1 MNNRERRKLIAQ
13 DTLKILKQGFY
24 QTPAGERID
33 IGSKQ
38 KYAETGTKLYSPKL
52 SDELLE
58 QRIAQPNSIE
68 TKFLV
73 KHATTLDAVRGMIEE
88 GKTNVACLN
97 FASAKNPGGG
107 FLGGSQAQEESIAR
121 STGLH
126 NCQMIGW
133 EYYEVNRNTKSCI
146 YTDYMIYSPNVPILK
161 NEEGVNLNRLNLVS
175 IITAPAVNF
184 GVVENREPEKV
195 PQVKGIMKRRIAK
208 VLAIALEHGHQHIVL
223 GAWGCGVFQNDPND
237 VARWFKDVIE
247 EQFKNEFLEIVF
259 AVFSKNEKF
268 IRAFQNEF

>member
-1 MNNRERRKLIAQ
+1 MNNREQRKLIAQ
-13 DTLKILKQGFY
+13 DTLKILEQGFY
-24 QTPAGERID
+24 QTSSGERID
-33 IGSKQ
+33 IASRQ
-38 KYAETGTKLYSPKL
+38 KHAETNTKLYTPKL
-52 SDELLE
+52 SEELLE
-58 QRIAQPNSIE
+58 QRIAQPNSTE

-73 KHATTLDAVRGMIEE
+73 KHATTLDAVRHLIEE

-126 NCQMIGW
+126 NCQMNAW

-146 YTDYMIYSPNVPILK
+146 YTDYMIYSPDVPILK
-161 NEEGVNLNRLNLVS
+161 NEEGVNLDQLNLVS

-184 GVVENREPEKV
+184 GVVKNREPEKSHLV
-195 PQVKGIMKRRIAK
+195 EGIMKRRIAK
-208 VLAIALEHGHQHIVL
+208 VLAIALEHEHQHVVL
-223 GAWGCGVFQNDPND
+223 GAWGCGVFQNDPSD
-237 VARWFKDVIE
+237 VARWFREVIE
-247 EQFKNEFLEIVF
+247 TQFKNEFLEIVF
-259 AVFSKNEKF
+259 AVFSRNEKF